1 MKRNR
6 FAIGILAVFLV
17 VGGLYSQDQSSKL
30 YDEGRALLDG
40 SHWAEAIEK
49 FDQAAKQGGSRA
61 DAALYMKAFAQE
73 KQGLRT
79 ETLATIQELQRSFP
93 ESRYINDA
101 KALEL
106 RVRQEAGLPVEPDQ
120 QADEDLKLLAINSL
134 MHTDAEK
141 AVPLLEKIQRN
152 TPTDRL
158 TKTA

>member
-6 FAIGILAVFLV
+6 FAIGILALFLL
-17 VGGLYSQDQSSKL
+17 VGGLYSQDQSGRL

-61 DAALYMKAFAQE
+61 DAALYMKAFAQD

-120 QADEDLKLLAINSL
+120 QNCLGPPSQARS
-134 MHTDAEK
+134 
-141 AVPLLEKIQRN
+141 
-152 TPTDRL
+152 TPAAKRASPWSRYL
-158 TKTA
+158 TSPVSA